1 MTKFKK
7 IVSGTLAGCLMAS
20 ALMMSAGA
28 ANVQTT
34 VISKAGVQAAAQTAA
49 QVRTAVKIN
58 PQSAN
63 IYVEGIPATFPSE
76 DGKTV
81 YTALSYNGS
90 TYMPLRTVGR
100 WMAKISRGTVR
111 RVQYSCPALRKSPIR
126 VRMTMRTTRK
136 A

>member
-34 VISKAGVQAAAQTAA
+34 VISKAGVQAAAQKTA
-49 QVRTAVKIN
+49 QTRTAVKIN
-58 PQSAN
+58 PQSAD
-63 IYVEGIPATFPSE
+63 IYAEGIPAAFPSE

-81 YTALSYNGS
+81 T
-90 TYMPLRTVGR
+90 
-100 WMAKISRGTVR
+100 R
-111 RVQYSCPALRKSPIR
+111 R
-126 VRMTMRTTRK
+126 
-136 A
+136 

>member
-34 VISKAGVQAAAQTAA
+34 VISKAGVQAAAQKTA
-49 QVRTAVKIN
+49 QTRTAVKIN
-58 PQSAN
+58 PQSAD
-63 IYVEGIPATFPSE
+63 IYAEGIPAAFPSE

-90 TYMPLRTVGR
+90 TYSRCARLAAG
-100 WMAKISRGTVR
+100 WAKISRGTVHR
-111 RVQYSCPALRKSPIR
+111 ARYSCRALRKSPIR
-126 VRMTMRTTRK
+126 VQMTMRTTRK

>member
-34 VISKAGVQAAAQTAA
+34 VISKAGVQAAAQKTA
-49 QVRTAVKIN
+49 QTRTAVKIN
-58 PQSAN
+58 PQSAD
-63 IYVEGIPATFPSE
+63 IYAEGIPAAFPSE

-90 TYMPLRTVGR
+90 DGQKYLVGQCI
-100 WMAKISRGTVR
+100 AHGIPVR
-111 RVQYSCPALRKSPIR
+111 HYGKVLSVCG
-126 VRMTMRTTRK
+126 
-136 A
+136 

>member
-28 ANVQTT
+28 ANVQTYIPSGT
-34 VISKAGVQAAAQTAA
+34 VQAAAQKTA
-49 QVRTAVKIN
+49 QTRTAVKIN
-58 PQSAN
+58 PQSAD
-63 IYVEGIPATFPSE
+63 IYAEGIPATFPSE

-90 TYMPLRTVGR
+90 ITCRCARLAAG
-100 WMAKISRGTVR
+100 WAKISRGTVHR
-111 RVQYSCPALRKSPIR
+111 AQYSCPALRKSPIR